1 MNAEGQI
8 LAFEDFTVGRQFQLG
23 PRHVTAEEII
33 AFAEEFD
40 PQPFHL
46 DGDSEQAKQ
55 TGGLIASGWHICGLF
70 MAMACEAFINNSL
83 SEGAPGVEE
92 VRWMKPLRPGDTLS
106 GTVTVG
112 ERRVSRSRPERG
124 FVEFETVLT
133 DQNGQTIASLRYP
146 AMVRLR
152 DPANFDGDAAS

>member
-1 MNAEGQI
+1 M
-8 LAFEDFTVGRQFQLG
+8 LAYEDFTVGRQFQLG
-23 PRHVTAEEII
+23 PRRVTTEEII

-46 DGDSEQAKQ
+46 DGDSEQARQ

-83 SEGAPGVEE
+83 SDGAPGVEE
-92 VRWMKPLRPGDTLS
+92 VRWMKPLRPRDTLS
-106 GTVTVG
+106 GVVTVG
-112 ERRVSRSRPERG
+112 ERRVSRSRPSRG
-124 FVEFETVLT
+124 FVQFETNLT
-133 DQNGQTIASLRYP
+133 NQSGETIASLRYP

-152 DPANFDGDAAS
+152 NPENFSDDAAS